1 MARGAHITTLVIP
14 GRTEGADPESIA
26 PVFAMHRMHGSYGFR
41 ARALARAPRNDDG
54 TFVVN
59 PSAGGGP
66 VATSGAGG
74 AGASKRQ
81 P

>member
-1 MARGAHITTLVIP
+1 MARDRQHFVIP
-14 GRTEGADPESIA
+14 ARTP
-26 PVFAMHRMHGSYGFR
+26 
-41 ARALARAPRNDDG
+41 ARAPRNDDG
-54 TFVVN
+54 RTVQFVFN